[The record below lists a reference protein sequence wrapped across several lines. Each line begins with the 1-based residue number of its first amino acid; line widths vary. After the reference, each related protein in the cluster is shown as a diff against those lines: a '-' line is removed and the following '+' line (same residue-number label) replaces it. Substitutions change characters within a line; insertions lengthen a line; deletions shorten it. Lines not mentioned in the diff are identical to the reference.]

1 MQEAVTNVI
10 KHSAATEATVVVKKQ
25 ATAVSISIRDNGQGF
40 DPARPSTQTHDFGYG
55 LSGIAER
62 VRILK
67 GTLVIESPAGRGL
80 QPDSGNSIQILLTDS
95 QTMKQGVTVLIVDDH
110 PLLRH
115 GLCDVIA
122 KSPRFKIVGEAS
134 DGKEALRKVAF
145 FKPEIVIL
153 DIDMPRLNG
162 LETIRAIDG
171 LGFPTKVIIL
181 TMYKEEEM
189 FDAAMDLGAKAY
201 VLKENAPQEIV
212 AALEKVEQGETFLS
226 ASLLKAGQRRSDR
239 VRDLLLNK
247 PQIEALTPAE
257 RRILKLIGDDFTSK
271 QIAERLNLSVR
282 TVDKHRQ
289 HICDKLNLHGTHS
302 LLKFAFDN
310 SAYL

>member
-1 MQEAVTNVI
+1 
-10 KHSAATEATVVVKKQ
+10 
-25 ATAVSISIRDNGQGF
+25 
-40 DPARPSTQTHDFGYG
+40 
-55 LSGIAER
+55 
-62 VRILK
+62 
-67 GTLVIESPAGRGL
+67 
-80 QPDSGNSIQILLTDS
+80 
-95 QTMKQGVTVLIVDDH
+95 MKQEVTVLIVDDH

-115 GLCDVIA
+115 GLCDVIT
-122 KSPRFKIVGEAS
+122 KNQRFKIVGEAS
-134 DGKEALRKVAF
+134 DGEEALRKVTVL
-145 FKPEIVIL
+145 KPEIVIL

-162 LETIRAIDG
+162 LETIRAIQELG
-171 LGFPTKVIIL
+171 LLTKVVIL
-181 TMYKEEEM
+181 TMYREEEM
-189 FDAAMDLGAKAY
+189 FNAAMDLGAKAY
-201 VLKENAPQEIV
+201 VLKENAPNEIV

-239 VRDLLLNK
+239 VRDLLLSK
-247 PQIEALTPAE
+247 PQIEALTPSE